1 MIFQKHNR
9 DIGNIS
15 NLGRLNG
22 CPRDHESV
30 ADVTWKRSSCLNET
44 VTMPVQVVPVKL
56 IGVLGSAAGNREIVL
71 SAPNSLTVQELIS
84 ILLKTVDNKF
94 FRDLLVDAGSEDP
107 RPNVIILLNDQDC
120 NIFDGLKTLIVPGT
134 RVTIIPVAH
143 GG

>member
-1 MIFQKHNR
+1 
-9 DIGNIS
+9 
-15 NLGRLNG
+15 
-22 CPRDHESV
+22 
-30 ADVTWKRSSCLNET
+30 LNET

-71 SAPNSLTVQELIS
+71 PAPNALAVQELIS
-84 ILLKTVDNKF
+84 MLLKTVGNKF
-94 FRDLLVDAGSEDP
+94 FRDLLVDAGTEDP

-120 NIFDGLKTLIVPGT
+120 NIFDGLETQVEPGT